1 MNPTLRRRSQRL
13 LAAYPRGWRAANAE
27 VVLDTLLEAAGDQR
41 RWPPLR
47 EAAALLRGGVRARVR
62 QAALDPPRR
71 RVVQGLQLGAM
82 LLAMSLPTAV
92 LSWAVLVAKG
102 DAEWAPGLSLTFGVV
117 TAALLLVVALAAVRG
132 RVLLG
137 LVVMVLSVPINVA
150 MKLALQAAGQADLA
164 YGLAELVAETV
175 LGALPLIGVLGV
187 LVQTGDARRRSW
199 AWLLLPLAL
208 GPAQAIALLH
218 TGTIAEGLTLVL
230 MVAALLVAVLTGE
243 IRPAVALA
251 VYGLPNLLMIL
262 DQTARVGTDHAW
274 TWTRPSTATTG
285 ALAVA
290 LALTVWVSVRVRQR
304 HAPSGP
310 RPADRPRTKTSQKDA

>member
-1 MNPTLRRRSQRL
+1 MHRSPHYEVAGAHARTHLLHPGRAAGRPDARLGDHQARRRSLPRPGHPGRRHPLRRPGPPRRRRPRQRRPGGDRPGPHPPLLPPDRPRPPGPARRGRPPAPRRPRGHRAAVGPCGGAGVNPTLRRRSQRL

-117 TAALLLVVALAAVRG
+117 TAALLLVVALA
-132 RVLLG
+132 
-137 LVVMVLSVPINVA
+137 
-150 MKLALQAAGQADLA
+150 
-164 YGLAELVAETV
+164 T
-175 LGALPLIGVLGV
+175 
-187 LVQTGDARRRSW
+187 
-199 AWLLLPLAL
+199 
-208 GPAQAIALLH
+208 
-218 TGTIAEGLTLVL
+218 
-230 MVAALLVAVLTGE
+230 
-243 IRPAVALA
+243 
-251 VYGLPNLLMIL
+251 
-262 DQTARVGTDHAW
+262 
-274 TWTRPSTATTG
+274 
-285 ALAVA
+285 
-290 LALTVWVSVRVRQR
+290 
-304 HAPSGP
+304 
-310 RPADRPRTKTSQKDA
+310 